1 MSGFPISENSPI
13 EHTGPLPDTADVVII
28 GGGIIGV
35 TTALFLA
42 RKGVRAV
49 LLEKGRVAGEQ
60 SSRNWG
66 WIRQQGRDLAELP
79 ITREANRHWLSLQ
92 QQTDCDIGLK
102 RCGLTYLAKDEEQL
116 AGYEDW
122 LSQARETGVDS
133 RILPSGETAELVQGM
148 SRPFVGALHT
158 PSDMVAEPWFA
169 TPALA
174 RLAAHEGA
182 VIIENCAVRML
193 DIEAGRVAGVITESG
208 RIRASEVVMA
218 GGSWSTLFLRR
229 HGIVL
234 PQLSV
239 RATVV
244 ATNALPEVHKG
255 GAVGDRLAFRRRQ
268 DGGYTLAAAGFHEV
282 MIGFDAFRFAP
293 KFLPHIRNDPF
304 DRRYLPFSPKH
315 YPDAWGVSRRWSA
328 DAVSPF
334 EKMRILN
341 PAPNRTKVEEARQ
354 RFEALFPELGRVSVA
369 SAWAGMIDTT
379 PDVVPVV
386 DRAEALPGLSI
397 CTGMCGHG
405 FGIGPGFGRIMADM
419 VTGGEI
425 GHDLSRFRLGRFAD
439 GSKLVLG
446 PDV

>member
-1 MSGFPISENSPI
+1 MVGFPISENNPI
-13 EHTGPLPDTADVVII
+13 EHAGPMPTSADVVII

-42 RKGVRAV
+42 RKGVKAV
-49 LLEKGRVAGEQ
+49 LLEKGRIAGEQ

-79 ITREANRHWLSLQ
+79 IAREANRHWLSLQ

-102 RCGLTYLAKDEEQL
+102 RCGLTYLAKDAEQL
-116 AGYEDW
+116 AVYEDW
-122 LSQARETGVDS
+122 LAKACDTGVDS
-133 RILPSGETAELVQGM
+133 RLLSTGETAAHVQGM
-148 SRPFVGALHT
+148 AQSYVGALHT
-158 PSDMVAEPWFA
+158 PSDMVAEPFVA

-182 VIIENCAVRML
+182 AIVENCAVRLL
-193 DIEAGRVAGVITESG
+193 DIQAGRVAGVITERG
-208 RIRASEVVMA
+208 RIKAPEVVLA

-239 RATVV
+239 RATVMS
-244 ATNALPEVHKG
+244 TNPLPEVHQG
-255 GAVGDRLAFRRRQ
+255 GAAGDRLSFRRRQ

-293 KFLPHIRNDPF
+293 KFLPHLRNDPV
-304 DRRYLPFSPKH
+304 DRRFLPFSPKD
-315 YPDAWGVSRRWSA
+315 YPDAWGVLRRWSG
-328 DAVSPF
+328 DGVSPF

-341 PAPNRTKVEEARQ
+341 PTPNKAKVREAQ
-354 RFEALFPELGRVSVA
+354 SRFQALFPQVGEVKIA

-386 DRAEALPGLSI
+386 DRAAALPGLSI
-397 CTGMCGHG
+397 CTGMSGHG

-419 VTGGEI
+419 ATGDDI
-425 GHDLSRFRLGRFAD
+425 GHDLSRFRLGRFSD
-439 GSKLVLG
+439 GSRLELG